1 MHELLSP
8 MPFFSSPS
16 LLDPAANAPLN
27 FLLAAGPADGR
38 AQPSPAA
45 FLVYDRG
52 AAPAPPQGAA
62 RAWRCCFPAPPS
74 PLSLPSRSL
83 APTASAPPFR
93 SLPILPTACPCR
105 PPLVHP
111 YTVPSPA
118 PVATQCCGACLHTLL
133 VNVVAKWGAFDFSC
147 RIRAEPLYNTLHLC
161 KECTGASSGRLVC
174 SADQGVPPRGGQPTR
189 SGLHGRH
196 IRPEEDLRPACLLL
210 CGSCYLC
217 VACPVKHPEPERMR
231 RRPQVRLQVETAWR
245 TVQEHGGRV
254 LESNSTV
261 E

>member
-52 AAPAPPQGAA
+52 AAPRPHRARPAPGAA
-62 RAWRCCFPAPPS
+62 VFQLPRPPCRY
-74 PLSLPSRSL
+74 PLARSL
-83 APTASAPPFR
+83 QPHQLPLFGLYPFCP
-93 SLPILPTACPCR
+93 LLAPCR

-118 PVATQCCGACLHTLL
+118 PVATQCRGACLHTLL
-133 VNVVAKWGAFDFSC
+133 VNVASKWGAFDFSC

-161 KECTGASSGRLVC
+161 KECTGATALGGWCARRP
-174 SADQGVPPRGGQPTR
+174 DQGVPPWGGQPTDVQ
-189 SGLHGRH
+189 GLHGWH
-196 IRPEEDLRPACLLL
+196 
-210 CGSCYLC
+210 ST
-217 VACPVKHPEPERMR
+217 
-231 RRPQVRLQVETAWR
+231 RLPT
-245 TVQEHGGRV
+245 
-254 LESNSTV
+254 
-261 E
+261 